1 MAVPTLPLTFIGWFF
16 AIASFIALAIGVLLL
31 YQLFRSGKIPP
42 EYLQS
47 RIIGDFALLL
57 VWLIGL
63 VSAFGL
69 LNGYSWG
76 RVGLEYFCWVLIAL
90 TLLSGGTRLAD
101 YRRQAQGERL
111 TPRGWVVAVAGVTLV
126 ALPLIA
132 LCGVTILSLRS
143 DQAHAPPVQVQP
155 R

>member
-1 MAVPTLPLTFIGWFF
+1 MTVPTLPLAFIGWFF

-31 YQLFRSGKIPP
+31 QQLFRSGKIPP

-63 VSAFGL
+63 VSAFAL
-69 LNGYSWG
+69 LNGYPWG

-101 YRRQAQGERL
+101 YGRYAQAERL
-111 TPRGWVVAVAGVTLV
+111 TRRGWAVAVAGVLLV
-126 ALPLIA
+126 ALPLIV

-143 DQAHAPPVQVQP
+143 DQAQAPPGQMQP